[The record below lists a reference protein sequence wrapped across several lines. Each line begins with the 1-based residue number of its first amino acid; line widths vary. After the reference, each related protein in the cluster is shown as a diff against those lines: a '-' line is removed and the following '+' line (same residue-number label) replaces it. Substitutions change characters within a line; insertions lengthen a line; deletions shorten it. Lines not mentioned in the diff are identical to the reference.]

1 VAAVHSAEL
10 LSLVGLGVTVFV
22 STNLD
27 DIVLLSIFFA
37 DRHIRPRAIVAGQFA
52 GIGVLVAVSGL
63 AAFASLAVPEG
74 WTALLGAVPL
84 VLGVAKLRS
93 LWRQQAA
100 GGEEDEARQVP
111 SEHRAHSQVL
121 AVATVTIANGGDNL
135 GVYIPLFAKAP
146 AAVPVYAILFAVMTG
161 IWCVLGYL
169 LVNNP
174 LVGKSIRRYGHA
186 LLPLVLIALGLYIL
200 AGARPLLGL

>member
-1 VAAVHSAEL
+1 MSSAEL
-10 LSLVGLGVTVFV
+10 VSLVGLGVTVFV

-37 DRHIRPRAIVAGQFA
+37 DPQLRPRAIVAGQFA
-52 GIGVLVAVSGL
+52 GIGVLVLVSGL
-63 AAFASLAVPEG
+63 AALAALAVPEG

-93 LWRQQAA
+93 LWRERAA
-100 GGEEDEARQVP
+100 GDDEDEARQP
-111 SEHRAHSQVL
+111 ASERRGSQIL
-121 AVATVTIANGGDNL
+121 AVAAVTIANGGDNL
-135 GVYIPLFAKAP
+135 GVYIPLFAKTP
-146 AAVPVYAILFAVMTG
+146 AAVPAYALLFAVMTG

-186 LLPLVLIALGLYIL
+186 LLPFVLIALGAYIL
-200 AGARPLLGL
+200 AGALPLLRL